1 MVVMLERE
9 MLIFDEILLRNVKRF
24 IDLGEILPSKLSK
37 SHQTQSLG
45 HKEIW
50 EITKSQSL
58 DAVYYLCFP

>member
-50 EITKSQSL
+50 EITKS
-58 DAVYYLCFP
+58 